1 MMALISRFSW
11 RKIMPSLVVTN
22 LDESMVIALKERAVA
37 HQRSTEAKHKASLAD
52 VLSKP
57 RRKSLLKHY

>member
-1 MMALISRFSW
+1 
-11 RKIMPSLVVTN
+11 MPSLVVTN